1 MRRSLF
7 FLDVNARLQ
16 NIVPIVKNA
25 HYLLVTLL
33 LCNAAA
39 MEVRHG
45 IQAEAHLQ
53 ATRLDCHTFSR
64 ASGSLFSSRLSAAM
78 CNVPVFHSR
87 VLCSTLTSCVPF
99 FLLALLALCAQAL
112 PIFLDKMVHEIAAVA
127 ISVTA
132 VLLFGEP
139 VHSQH

>member
-7 FLDVNARLQ
+7 FLGNAWLQ

-45 IQAEAHLQ
+45 IQAEAYLQ
-53 ATRLDCHTFSR
+53 ATRLACHTFSR
-64 ASGSLFSSRLSAAM
+64 ASGSLFCSHLSAAM
-78 CNVPVFHSR
+78 CNVPRAPPSCPLLQPHI
-87 VLCSTLTSCVPF
+87 LCS
-99 FLLALLALCAQAL
+99 LLPPGSAC
-112 PIFLDKMVHEIAAVA
+112 
-127 ISVTA
+127 SVYPGPSH
-132 VLLFGEP
+132 FP
-139 VHSQH
+139 